1 MPNITARHKMKYKF
15 NVVFLEPVMEF
26 LGGLEEKSRE
36 KILYNIWKS
45 RSVNDPELFKKLSG
59 EIWEFRTL
67 HNKAHIRLMAFWDK
81 SDKQKTVVISTH
93 GFIKKTDKTSKVEI
107 EKAENSRLN
116 YLAEKQNSHENI

>member
-1 MPNITARHKMKYKF
+1 MKYKF
-15 NVVFLEPVMEF
+15 NVVFLEPMMEF

-45 RSVNDPELFKKLSG
+45 RTVSDPELFKKLSG

-93 GFIKKTDKTSKVEI
+93 GFIKK
-107 EKAENSRLN
+107 NG
-116 YLAEKQNSHENI
+116 

>member
-81 SDKQKTVVISTH
+81 SDKHKTVVISTH
-93 GFIKKTDKTSKVEI
+93 GFIKKTDKTSKGEM

-116 YLAEKQNSHENI
+116 YLAKKQNSHENI

>member
-15 NVVFLEPVMEF
+15 NVVFLEPVMKF

-67 HNKAHIRLMAFWDK
+67 HNKAHIRLMAFWEK
-81 SDKQKTVVISTH
+81 SDKHKTVVISNN
-93 GFIKKTDKTSKVEI
+93 GFIKKTGKTSKIEM

>member
-1 MPNITARHKMKYKF
+1 MKYKF

-93 GFIKKTDKTSKVEI
+93 GFIKKTDKTLKVEM

>member
-45 RSVNDPELFKKLSG
+45 RSVNDPELFKKLSC

-81 SDKQKTVVISTH
+81 SDKHKTVVISTH
-93 GFIKKTDKTSKVEI
+93 GFIKKTDKTSKVEM

-116 YLAEKQNSHENI
+116 YLAKKQNSHENI